1 MKNRNNAIHRR
12 KFLKGTAAV
21 ALSGLASDKV
31 LGANDR
37 IRLGAIGVGGRSRKT
52 LIPIHQNQPD
62 TEFAAVCDVYEP
74 HLLRTASENG
84 LKNVKQVRDYRAI
97 LDDKSIDAVIIG
109 APDHWH
115 ARMVTDAVAAGKDVY
130 VEKPVTHSLEEGN
143 DLIRAVE
150 SSKRVVQ
157 TGTQQR
163 SWPHFI
169 EGKRI
174 IDSGKLGKITFVRMW
189 WFQNYAAGGRP
200 TKLALD
206 QLDQKMWLGKA
217 PEQPVTPIKF
227 FWWRWFW
234 DFGGGALTD
243 LMTHWIDV
251 AHWYMDVTA
260 PASVMT
266 NGNRYALDWE
276 CPDTITCALDYPKN
290 FSVTYHGTMASSI
303 DDGGLEI
310 RGMKGTMK
318 LDRSHLAVYPEG
330 GEFIGKLGQMKPET
344 LLLSDDDGT
353 IPHIRNFLDCVKSRK
368 TPTANIRVAVEAA
381 RAAHLG
387 NLALKQDRRIRW
399 NAQQERIEG

>member
-1 MKNRNNAIHRR
+1 MKSHNNAIPRR

-21 ALSGLASDKV
+21 ALAGLASDKV

-84 LKNVKQVRDYRAI
+84 LKNVKQIRDYRAI

-368 TPTANIRVAVEAA
+368 APTANIRVAVEAA

>member
-1 MKNRNNAIHRR
+1 MNNHNNAIHRR

-74 HLLRTASENG
+74 HLLRTLSETG

-115 ARMVTDAVAAGKDVY
+115 ARMVMDAVAAGKDVY
-130 VEKPVTHSLEEGN
+130 VEKPITHSLEEGN
-143 DLIRAVE
+143 DLLRAVE
-150 SSKRVVQ
+150 SNKRVVQ

-189 WFQNYAAGGRP
+189 WFQNYVAWGRS

-206 QLDQKMWLGKA
+206 KLDQKMWLGKA
-217 PEQPVTPIKF
+217 TEQPITPIKF

-260 PASVMT
+260 PASVVT

-290 FSVTYHGTMASSI
+290 FSVTYHGTMASSV
-303 DDGGLEI
+303 DDGGMEI
-310 RGMKGTMK
+310 RGTKGTMK

-330 GEFIGKLGQMKPET
+330 VEVISKLGQMKPET
-344 LLLSDDDGT
+344 LLLSNDDGT
-353 IPHIRNFLDCVKSRK
+353 VPHIRNFLDCVKSRQ

-399 NAQQERIEG
+399 NAQQERIES